1 MDGILL
7 IDKPSGI
14 TSHKV
19 IEIIRKKLSIKKVG
33 HAGTLDPLA
42 TGLLVIM
49 VGKATKL
56 SNQLISQFK
65 TYEVEMKLFLETD
78 TGDITGKII
87 KDENPQA
94 FTKKQIQEGRKLYQ
108 YARKGILVEAPP
120 RLVKIEKI
128 KLSNYLPGEEKINFL
143 VECSKGTYIRSL
155 AKDIAEKMG
164 TIATVSQLRRISSG
178 KFHVNQAL
186 KLEEHLLKFQLAV
199 MTNDSDFTGSIA
211 KVVGE
216 QGEEEDLQIDIYGET
231 AENIYFIEF
240 IGKPAFKK
248 IFLHSKAITYLISFP
263 TGELANDAKV
273 FLEKEELMELV
284 TTHHDKVHGKTWE

>member
-19 IEIIRKKLSIKKVG
+19 VEIIRRKLDIKKVG

-65 TYEVEMKLFLETD
+65 TYEVEMKLFQETD

-87 KDENPQA
+87 KSEKPQV
-94 FTKKQIQEGRKLYQ
+94 FEEKQVQETIDYFSNYQYWQKPPLYSAIKVKGRKLYQ
-108 YARKGILVEAPP
+108 YARQGIAMEVPL

-128 KLSNYLPGEEKINFL
+128 KLLNYSSAEKKISFL
-143 VECSKGTYIRSL
+143 VGCGKGTYIRSL
-155 AKDIAEKMG
+155 VKDMAEKLG

-178 KFHVNQAL
+178 NFHLKQAL
-186 KLEEHLLKFQLAV
+186 KLEEV
-199 MTNDSDFTGSIA
+199 
-211 KVVGE
+211 
-216 QGEEEDLQIDIYGET
+216 
-231 AENIYFIEF
+231 
-240 IGKPAFKK
+240 
-248 IFLHSKAITYLISFP
+248 
-263 TGELANDAKV
+263 
-273 FLEKEELMELV
+273 KEEKIMPLRS
-284 TTHHDKVHGKTWE
+284 